1 MLLYLDVEN
10 SSRPGF
16 ESQVSQIQ
24 DTISDDDQLE
34 QKLQKRLES
43 GNKFQKNQPMLKL
56 PLELTQSVGGH
67 RLVEQFPGF
76 SRKQFQAV

>member
-10 SSRPGF
+10 SSRPRF
-16 ESQVSQIQ
+16 ESQLSQIK
-24 DTISDDDQLE
+24 DPISDDDQLE

-43 GNKFQKNQPMLKL
+43 GNKFQKIQAMLKL

-67 RLVEQFPGF
+67 RLV
-76 SRKQFQAV
+76 